1 MRLSH
6 VLKHIGISMG
16 RIVVHFHGK
25 SKDKSMSSSIQSY
38 SERILPKGIKTEVH
52 SEKLSVDDYLQQLQS
67 KQGILIL
74 LDEGG
79 DQYTSEQLATLCK
92 EWALQGHDTHLA
104 IGPFDGW
111 PKSGKSQEIS
121 RISLSLMTFPH
132 ELASVLLLEQL
143 YRATEINRGS
153 GYHKA

>member
-1 MRLSH
+1 MRLSN
-6 VLKHIGISMG
+6 VPKHIGRYMG
-16 RIVVHFHGK
+16 RIIVHFHGK
-25 SKDKSMSSSIQSY
+25 TKDKSMSALIQNY
-38 SERILPKGIKTEVH
+38 SERILPRAIKIETH
-52 SEKLSVDDYLQQLQS
+52 SEKLSVGDYLQYLQS
-67 KQGILIL
+67 KQGTLIL

-79 DQYTSEQLATLCK
+79 EQYTSKELADLCK
-92 EWALQGHDTHLA
+92 KWALKGEDTHLA

-111 PKSGKSQEIS
+111 PKNGSTQKIA
-121 RISLSLMTFPH
+121 RFSLSVMTFPH

>member
-1 MRLSH
+1 MRLSN
-6 VLKHIGISMG
+6 VLKHIGRYMG
-16 RIVVHFHGK
+16 RIIVHFHGK
-25 SKDKSMSSSIQSY
+25 TKDKSMSALIQNY
-38 SERILPKGIKTEVH
+38 SERILPRAIKIETH
-52 SEKLSVDDYLQQLQS
+52 SEKLSVGDYLQYLQS
-67 KQGILIL
+67 KQGTLIL

-79 DQYTSEQLATLCK
+79 EQYTSKELADLCK
-92 EWALQGHDTHLA
+92 KWALKGEDTHLA

-111 PKSGKSQEIS
+111 PKNGSTQKIA
-121 RISLSLMTFPH
+121 RFSLSVMTFPH

>member
-1 MRLSH
+1 M
-6 VLKHIGISMG
+6 
-16 RIVVHFHGK
+16 
-25 SKDKSMSSSIQSY
+25 
-38 SERILPKGIKTEVH
+38 
-52 SEKLSVDDYLQQLQS
+52 QQLQS

-79 DQYTSEQLATLCK
+79 SQYTSEQLAILCK
-92 EWALQGHDTHLA
+92 EWALQGQDTHLA

-111 PKSGKSQEIS
+111 PKSGKTQKIA

>member
-6 VLKHIGISMG
+6 VPKHIGRYMG

-25 SKDKSMSSSIQSY
+25 TKDKSMAKLIQNY
-38 SERILPKGIKTEVH
+38 SERILPRGVKVETH
-52 SEKLSVDDYLQQLQS
+52 SEKLSVDDYLKQLQS
-67 KQGILIL
+67 RPGTLIL

-79 DQYTSEQLATLCK
+79 NQYSSEQLADLCK
-92 EWALQGHDTHLA
+92 KWALQGEDTHLA

-111 PKSGKSQEIS
+111 PKGGNAQEIA
-121 RISLSLMTFPH
+121 RISLSIMTLPH
-132 ELASVLLLEQL
+132 ELASVVLLEQL

>member
-1 MRLSH
+1 MAAL
-6 VLKHIGISMG
+6 
-16 RIVVHFHGK
+16 
-25 SKDKSMSSSIQSY
+25 IQNY
-38 SERILPKGIKTEVH
+38 SERILPRAIKIETH
-52 SEKLSVDDYLQQLQS
+52 SEKLGVDDYLKYLQS
-67 KQGILIL
+67 KQGTLIL

-79 DQYTSEQLATLCK
+79 SQYSSEELAGLCK
-92 EWALQGHDTHLA
+92 KWALRGEDTHLA

-111 PKSGKSQEIS
+111 PKSGNTQEIA
-121 RISLSLMTFPH
+121 RISLSVMTFPH

>member
-6 VLKHIGISMG
+6 VPKHIGRYMG

-25 SKDKSMSSSIQSY
+25 VKDKSMATLIQKY
-38 SERILPKGIKTEVH
+38 SERILPRAIKIETH
-52 SEKLSVDDYLQQLQS
+52 SEKLSVDDYLKHLQS
-67 KQGILIL
+67 KQGTLIL

-79 DQYTSEQLATLCK
+79 SQYSSEELAELCK
-92 EWALQGHDTHLA
+92 KWALQGEDTHLA

-111 PKSGKSQEIS
+111 PKGVSTQEIA
-121 RISLSLMTFPH
+121 RISLSAMTLPH
-132 ELASVLLLEQL
+132 ELASVVLLEQL

>member
-1 MRLSH
+1 MAAL
-6 VLKHIGISMG
+6 
-16 RIVVHFHGK
+16 
-25 SKDKSMSSSIQSY
+25 IQNY
-38 SERILPKGIKTEVH
+38 SERILPRAIKTETH
-52 SEKLSVDDYLQQLQS
+52 SEKLSVDDYLKHLQS
-67 KQGILIL
+67 KQGTLIL

-79 DQYTSEQLATLCK
+79 SQYSSEELAGLCK
-92 EWALQGHDTHLA
+92 KWALRGEDTHLA

-111 PKSGKSQEIS
+111 PKSGNTQKIA
-121 RISLSLMTFPH
+121 RISLSMMTFPH

>member
-1 MRLSH
+1 MAAL
-6 VLKHIGISMG
+6 
-16 RIVVHFHGK
+16 
-25 SKDKSMSSSIQSY
+25 IQNY
-38 SERILPKGIKTEVH
+38 SERILPRAIKIETH
-52 SEKLSVDDYLQQLQS
+52 SEKLSVDDYLMHLQS
-67 KQGILIL
+67 KQGTLIL

-79 DQYTSEQLATLCK
+79 SQYSSEELAGLCK
-92 EWALQGHDTHLA
+92 KWVLLGEDTHLA

-111 PKSGKSQEIS
+111 PKSGNTQKIA
-121 RISLSLMTFPH
+121 RISLSMMTFPH